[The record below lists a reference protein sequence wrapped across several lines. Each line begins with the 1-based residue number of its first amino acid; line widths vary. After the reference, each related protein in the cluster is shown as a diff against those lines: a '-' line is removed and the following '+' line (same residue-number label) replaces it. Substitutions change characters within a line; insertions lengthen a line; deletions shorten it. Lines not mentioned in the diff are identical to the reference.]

1 MVGTIYNVKMTAK
14 LKRLADYLTTD
25 FLGGPRPWKLS
36 WVINFQKAGT
46 FVLVAVLMWYYQNF
60 STAAFLYLALHG
72 SYGFVWLIKDL
83 SFPDSGWQKKV
94 TIGGGL
100 VAFFGVLFWYWVI
113 AWLLIKQPATPDYPL
128 PEAAWLS
135 LCTSLCVLG
144 CVIMIAADAQKYY
157 TLKFKKG
164 LIDSGIHRYIRHPNY
179 LGEIMIYGA
188 FGLLA
193 WHWGA
198 AVILLAVWLLV
209 FVPNMLAKERSLSR
223 HPGWAAYKKR
233 SGWILPY
240 L

>member
-1 MVGTIYNVKMTAK
+1 MTAK

-46 FVLVAVLMWYYQNF
+46 FVLVAALMWYYQNF

-72 SYGFVWLIKDL
+72 SYGLVWLIKDL

-100 VAFFGVLFWYWVI
+100 VAFFAVLFWYWVI
-113 AWLLIKQPATPDYPL
+113 AWLLIKQPQTPDYPL
-128 PEAAWLS
+128 PDAVWFALCVS
-135 LCTSLCVLG
+135 LCILG

-223 HPGWAAYKKR
+223 HPGWVAYKKR